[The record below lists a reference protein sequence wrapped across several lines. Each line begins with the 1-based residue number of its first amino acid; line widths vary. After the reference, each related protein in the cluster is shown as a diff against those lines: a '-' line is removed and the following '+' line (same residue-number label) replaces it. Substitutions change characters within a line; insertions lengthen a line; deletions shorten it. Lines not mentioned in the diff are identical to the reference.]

1 MCLIDVHGWAFPT
14 VRKSTKLVSNRKIGR
29 MGGGAWEQVG
39 FNINYFYKTP
49 KIGGVGFMNIYERLT
64 VGVCYH
70 GVFGVAQL
78 RPKARRWMQPFSLF
92 L

>member
-1 MCLIDVHGWAFPT
+1 MV
-14 VRKSTKLVSNRKIGR
+14 
-29 MGGGAWEQVG
+29 GGAWEHVG

-49 KIGGVGFMNIYERLT
+49 KIGGVGVMNIYDSLT
-64 VGVCYH
+64 EEGCSL

-92 L
+92 LLANLGRLQQ